1 MSQVEENSY
10 LLPGARFIL
19 ASASPRRAEILAN
32 VGWRFAVRVADV
44 DETPHA
50 GEAPQAYV
58 ERLAFD
64 KAIAV
69 VSDIDDDAERM
80 KDEGRLFVLG
90 ADTVVVLD
98 GAVMGKP
105 VDLTEAKIM
114 LRRLSGRTHEV
125 VTGVGLIDAASGAVR
140 VTNERTRVRFADLS
154 DAEIEAYV
162 ATGEPLDKA
171 GAYAVQGRGSLFIEG
186 IEGDYWNVVGLPV
199 RVVYR
204 LVKGLMEGEN

>member
-1 MSQVEENSY
+1 MEEHSY
-10 LLPGARFIL
+10 LLSGARFIL

-50 GEAPQAYV
+50 GEVPHAYV
-58 ERLAFD
+58 ERLAHD
-64 KAIAV
+64 KAAAAV
-69 VSDIDDDAERM
+69 NNIDDDAVERA
-80 KDEGRLFVLG
+80 KDGRRLFVLG

-98 GAVMGKP
+98 GEVMGKP
-105 VDLTEAKIM
+105 SDFVEAKRM
-114 LRRLSGRTHEV
+114 LGRLSGRTHEV
-125 VTGVGLIDAASGAVR
+125 ITGVGLIDAASGAVR
-140 VTNERTRVRFADLS
+140 VAHDRTRVRFAQLS
-154 DAEIEAYV
+154 DAEIESYV
-162 ATGEPLDKA
+162 GTGEPMDKA

-204 LVKGLMEGEN
+204 LVSEMCRR

>member
-1 MSQVEENSY
+1 MSQVEQHSY
-10 LLPGARFIL
+10 LLSGARFIL

-44 DETPHA
+44 DETRHTD
-50 GEAPQAYV
+50 EAPRAYV
-58 ERLAFD
+58 ERLAGD
-64 KAIAV
+64 KALAV
-69 VSDIDDDAERM
+69 ANKIDEDAAEYA
-80 KDEGRLFVLG
+80 KDGTRLFVLG
-90 ADTVVVLD
+90 ADTIVVLD

-105 VDLTEAKIM
+105 SDIAEAKIM

-125 VTGVGLIDAASGAVR
+125 ITGVALIDAANGAVQ
-140 VTNERTRVRFADLS
+140 VTHERTGVRFADLS
-154 DAEIEAYV
+154 DAEIKSYA
-162 ATGEPLDKA
+162 ATGEPMDKA

-204 LVKGLMEGEN
+204 LVREMCRR